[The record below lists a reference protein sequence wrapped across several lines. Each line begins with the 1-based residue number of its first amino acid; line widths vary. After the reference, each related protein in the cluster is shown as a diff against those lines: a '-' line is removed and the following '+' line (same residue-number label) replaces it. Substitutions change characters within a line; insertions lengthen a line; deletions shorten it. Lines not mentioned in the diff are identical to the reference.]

1 MEKVKWNKFEIL
13 WLTIFLLINIYI
25 LMVSDENVLGFIAS
39 VTGIICVVLVAKGM
53 LLNYL
58 FGIINVV
65 AYGYI
70 SYQSKYY
77 GEAMLNFLYY
87 LPMQFVGFFMWQK
100 WKIVNRNNEEQLKVK
115 CLDFMEWFTLV
126 VFSTILI
133 IGYGYLLDSWNNTL
147 PYVDSFTTVMSVI
160 AMILMV
166 KRYIDQWIIWIV
178 INIVTIYMWVFV
190 KTNPAITVMWIAY
203 LINAVYGYINWKKMY
218 RTQQLH

>member
-100 WKIVNRNNEEQLKVK
+100 WKIVNRNN
-115 CLDFMEWFTLV
+115 
-126 VFSTILI
+126 S
-133 IGYGYLLDSWNNTL
+133 
-147 PYVDSFTTVMSVI
+147 
-160 AMILMV
+160 
-166 KRYIDQWIIWIV
+166 
-178 INIVTIYMWVFV
+178 
-190 KTNPAITVMWIAY
+190 
-203 LINAVYGYINWKKMY
+203 
-218 RTQQLH
+218 